1 MLDEADRHFKT
12 ILDLSDQLAAVA
24 QSGFSSFDDD
34 GSLLLNGIV
43 CDCAFRLRDA
53 VEVELKAHLV
63 KGPCDGRTGSGSIGR
78 KQRAAHGCAPH

>member
-1 MLDEADRHFKT
+1 MLDKADRHLKA

-43 CDCAFRLRDA
+43 RDCAFRLRDA
-53 VEVELKAHLV
+53 VEVEIKAHVV
-63 KGPCDGRTGSGSIGR
+63 KGPCDGRTGSESIDR
-78 KQRAAHGCAPH
+78 KQRGEHGCVPH

>member
-1 MLDEADRHFKT
+1 MLDKADRHFKS

-43 CDCAFRLRDA
+43 RDCAFRLRDA
-53 VEVELKAHLV
+53 VEVELKAHV
-63 KGPCDGRTGSGSIGR
+63 AKGPCDGRTGSESIDR